1 MRFCTPKT
9 LKKEMSTEPDM
20 VKAGQVVVV
29 METMKMENPLIT
41 TIVGQVKEICLQKG
55 AQVATGAVIL
65 LVG

>member
-1 MRFCTPKT
+1 
-9 LKKEMSTEPDM
+9 M

-29 METMKMENPLIT
+29 MEAMKMENPLIT
-41 TIVGQVKEICLQKG
+41 TIDGQVKEICLQKG